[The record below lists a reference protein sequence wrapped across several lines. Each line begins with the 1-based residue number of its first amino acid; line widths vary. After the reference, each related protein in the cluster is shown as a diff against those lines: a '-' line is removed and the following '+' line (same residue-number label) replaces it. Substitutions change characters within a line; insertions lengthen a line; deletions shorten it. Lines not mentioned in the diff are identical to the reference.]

1 MRAAFCVSSWRA
13 VVFEGVEARGGVLIG
28 GAADGHCDCVHTGF
42 SFTSR
47 LGDGAVGNAIA
58 ARRQEK
64 NQPMI
69 HGLRNGAAVETVERV
84 ALPCFLIGSTFG
96 PRNFDATFER
106 AAAGRMA

>member
-13 VVFEGVEARGGVLIG
+13 GVFEGVEARGGVLIG

-69 HGLRNGAAVETVERV
+69 QGLRKGREAKKVDRV
-84 ALPCFLIGSTFG
+84 ALPCFLIASTLG
-96 PRNFDATFER
+96 PGTSMRR
-106 AAAGRMA
+106 